1 MGLSAS
7 AVYISEPNVG
17 VEAAIALGLVEAEA
31 SKCRDAEA
39 GFIGG
44 PGVRVATLRGW
55 SVLLFDGGDNIELL
69 SQLSTSLMSISNDR
83 TILFWCTQST
93 VGLVWFEIHA
103 KGSLIRRWVEAEG
116 QVMKQHGE
124 AVAEEAGLVD
134 AATHEGGPLHDEWS
148 MLRLVQAITGIT
160 EGEHFENAG
169 PVYRIDA

>member
-17 VEAAIALGLVEAEA
+17 FEATLALGLVEAEA

-93 VGLVWFEIHA
+93 VGLV
-103 KGSLIRRWVEAEG
+103 
-116 QVMKQHGE
+116 
-124 AVAEEAGLVD
+124 
-134 AATHEGGPLHDEWS
+134 
-148 MLRLVQAITGIT
+148 
-160 EGEHFENAG
+160 
-169 PVYRIDA
+169 